1 MVRSRNPIRLLFA
14 ALVLVCLA
22 TLFLTPNAISTVV
35 VHSHTNGKQFVRVIG
50 FLTMIFLAAGMVQGM
65 LYIPGHPHGL
75 FRQVYIHGFGPDP
88 LDKTCARLC

>member
-1 MVRSRNPIRLLFA
+1 MRIAAPIRYLFA

-22 TLFLTPNAISTVV
+22 ALFVTPSAIGTVV

-50 FLTMIFLAAGMVQGM
+50 FLTIIFLAAGVIQGM
-65 LYIPGHPHGL
+65 LYVPGCPPAL
-75 FRQVYIHGFGPDP
+75 FRQVYVHGFGPDL